1 MTWMNPK
8 VIVLIKKKKQS
19 RYKIMHTCM
28 SCFIYVNFG
37 KCKLDL
43 AKISLSLA
51 KMAESGVIDAPRV
64 MNSLLS
70 WLQWSFM
77 VYMCPN

>member
-1 MTWMNPK
+1 
-8 VIVLIKKKKQS
+8 
-19 RYKIMHTCM
+19 M

-37 KCKLDL
+37 KRKLDL

-51 KMAESGVIDAPRV
+51 KMVESGVMDAPRV

-70 WLQWSFM
+70 
-77 VYMCPN
+77 

>member
-1 MTWMNPK
+1 MDESQSNCSDKKNNPG
-8 VIVLIKKKKQS
+8 IK
-19 RYKIMHTCM
+19 RMHTCM

-37 KCKLDL
+37 KRKLDL

-51 KMAESGVIDAPRV
+51 KMVESGVIDAPRV

-70 WLQWSFM
+70 
-77 VYMCPN
+77 

>member
-1 MTWMNPK
+1 
-8 VIVLIKKKKQS
+8 
-19 RYKIMHTCM
+19 M

-51 KMAESGVIDAPRV
+51 KMVESGGVRSSKGVGFIIILIEMKFQGIHVSKLIKV
-64 MNSLLS
+64 MCLNVCQKYTKL
-70 WLQWSFM
+70 FGGKI
-77 VYMCPN
+77 PIH

>member
-1 MTWMNPK
+1 
-8 VIVLIKKKKQS
+8 
-19 RYKIMHTCM
+19 MHTCM

-37 KCKLDL
+37 KRKLDL

-51 KMAESGVIDAPRV
+51 KMVESGVIDAPRV

-70 WLQWSFM
+70 
-77 VYMCPN
+77 

>member
-1 MTWMNPK
+1 
-8 VIVLIKKKKQS
+8 
-19 RYKIMHTCM
+19 M

-51 KMAESGVIDAPRV
+51 KMVESGVIDAPRV